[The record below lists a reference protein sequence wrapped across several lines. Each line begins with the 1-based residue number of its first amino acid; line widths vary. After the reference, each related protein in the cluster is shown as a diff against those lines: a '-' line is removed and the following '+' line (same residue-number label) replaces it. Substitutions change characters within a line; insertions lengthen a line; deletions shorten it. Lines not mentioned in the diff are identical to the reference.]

1 VRSPAR
7 VLTPAG
13 PMDVR
18 WDAEIF
24 LTGPAELV
32 ADGVFFAGE

>member
-13 PMDVR
+13 PMDLR
-18 WDAEIF
+18 WDAEIL
-24 LTGPAELV
+24 LTGPAEIV
-32 ADGVFFAGE
+32 ADGVFFS